1 MKTLQK
7 GLAVAVIQIL
17 IVLSVGGKLLYDRAT
32 RPRVWV
38 RTASIDPDL
47 PIRGRYLTLNL
58 EVHNSEPVQPPDPK
72 HPDLYSGGYY
82 VDLAVENGQLV
93 AHKTER
99 PTGMTINSWTWQRNR
114 GADISVLSSPV
125 VFFLPEHA
133 EAPRVGRD
141 GELWAEVTVPKK
153 GPPRPIQLAIK
164 RGKEWTPLTYR

>member
-1 MKTLQK
+1 MKTLKK
-7 GLAVAVIQIL
+7 GLAIAVIQIL

-32 RPRVWV
+32 RPGVWV
-38 RTASIDPDL
+38 RTASVDPDL

-72 HPDLYSGGYY
+72 HPGLYSGGYY

-99 PTGMTINSWTWQRNR
+99 PTGMTINAWGWQRNR

-133 EAPRVGRD
+133 DAPRVGRD
-141 GELWAEVTVPKK
+141 CELWAEVTVPKK

-164 RGKEWTPLTYR
+164 RGSQWTPLTYR

>member
-58 EVHNSEPVQPPDPK
+58 EVHTIRTRTAQDPK
-72 HPDLYSGGYY
+72 SNQGYYSGGYY
-82 VDLAVENGQLV
+82 VIWRWRTANLS
-93 AHKTER
+93 
-99 PTGMTINSWTWQRNR
+99 PTK
-114 GADISVLSSPV
+114 LS
-125 VFFLPEHA
+125 
-133 EAPRVGRD
+133 
-141 GELWAEVTVPKK
+141 
-153 GPPRPIQLAIK
+153 GPL
-164 RGKEWTPLTYR
+164 G

>member
-17 IVLSVGGKLLYDRAT
+17 IVLSVGGKLLHDRAA

-72 HPDLYSGGYY
+72 HPGLYSGGYY

-99 PTGMTINSWTWQRNR
+99 PTGMTINAWGWQRNR
-114 GADISVLSSPV
+114 GADISVLSSI
-125 VFFLPEHA
+125 
-133 EAPRVGRD
+133 R
-141 GELWAEVTVPKK
+141 
-153 GPPRPIQLAIK
+153 
-164 RGKEWTPLTYR
+164 

>member
-58 EVHNSEPVQPPDPK
+58 EVHNAEPVQPPDPK
-72 HPDLYSGGYY
+72 NPGLYSGGYY
-82 VDLAVENGQLV
+82 VDLAVEMGSSAASASSRTLESMCSV
-93 AHKTER
+93 RSGSASSSMWTFFRSKAYLTR
-99 PTGMTINSWTWQRNR
+99 AAVSVRLATVIITG
-114 GADISVLSSPV
+114 GVL
-125 VFFLPEHA
+125 
-133 EAPRVGRD
+133 
-141 GELWAEVTVPKK
+141 K
-153 GPPRPIQLAIK
+153 PPSAQALAVS
-164 RGKEWTPLTYR
+164 RQS